1 MHPAYE
7 RQVQLLIR
15 VLPHAAAEPCF
26 ALKGGTA
33 INLFVRDLPRLSVDI
48 DLTYLPDAERLAA
61 LTHIESALGRIAE
74 RVRGT
79 LAGVNVAL
87 KRVEEGAIGLIVSV
101 RGAQVKVEVNP
112 VLRGTVFPPVEM
124 EVRDIVAE
132 RFGFAAVPVVSF
144 ADLYAGKICAAL
156 DRQHPRD
163 FFDIKLLLEQEG
175 LSRELFQA
183 FLVYLISHGSPMAEL
198 LAPRWRDI
206 RREFA
211 TGFEGMTAAPVTV
224 EGLMEIG
231 PRLLTEISRQFT
243 DREKKFLL
251 SVKRGEPDWALLGI
265 DGVERLPA
273 IQWKLHNIRSMSEK
287 NRADAL
293 RRLGGVL
300 GNL

>member
-293 RRLGGVL
+293 RRLEGVL
-300 GNL
+300 GSL

>member
-231 PRLLTEISRQFT
+231 PRLSTEISRQFT

-293 RRLGGVL
+293 RRLEGVL
-300 GNL
+300 GSL

>member
-132 RFGFAAVPVVSF
+132 RFGFAAAPIVSF

-163 FFDIKLLLEQEG
+163 FFDVKLLLEQEG

-224 EGLMEIG
+224 EGLTEIG